1 MMLQMIPNKYMNIW
15 DIIPGDDNFVND
27 DKVIAVI
34 IILVIM
40 TIIMMI
46 II

>member
-1 MMLQMIPNKYMNIW
+1 MMLQMIPNKYIW